1 MDTQKAFEQMLAR
14 GRLMDTE
21 KAFEHGRDIALDAL
35 EDMGNIFDGKHE
47 RFVPQAV
54 TGLLV
59 HIFACLYAQA
69 PTFEAA
75 DELIAQA
82 RAWAEEEV
90 EKGED

>member
-1 MDTQKAFEQMLAR
+1 M
-14 GRLMDTE
+14 MDTE
-21 KAFEHGRDIALDAL
+21 KAFFHGRDAAMSAL

-47 RFVPQAV
+47 RFVPQAM
-54 TGLLV
+54 TGSLV
-59 HIFACLYAQA
+59 HIFAVLYAQA

-90 EKGED
+90 EKGNKGDG